1 MISTRIAFPTVVVNK
16 DDPTTAVQQQRE
28 ARTRSGLSPLARLDS
43 YCTSP
48 TLHSALGIPGVQPPV
63 ELEDDS
69 QEPWLARG
77 AGRALQRIPCGA
89 GPAGHGGLGGALP
102 RPPAVS
108 GRRGPSRHGREEWA
122 RPESA
127 RQHR

>member
-1 MISTRIAFPTVVVNK
+1 
-16 DDPTTAVQQQRE
+16 
-28 ARTRSGLSPLARLDS
+28 
-43 YCTSP
+43 
-48 TLHSALGIPGVQPPV
+48 GVQPPV
-63 ELEDDS
+63 ELEDDG

-89 GPAGHGGLGGALP
+89 GPAGHDGLGGELP

-108 GRRGPSRHGREEWA
+108 GRRGPSTHGREEWA

-127 RQHR
+127 RQHRILRMITRSTARVWGCVGGLDWRDAACSCGRRNLVQGLPCGGREWVWDEGRG